1 MRIGGID
8 FSMGVDLTKNSAGH
22 HFFSASDHSN
32 NSSLSA
38 NYENVRHT
46 LSEIKGESE
55 AMEKV
60 LQTVSKVARSDS
72 PVLING
78 DSGTGKELIARAIHR
93 LSPRVSRRFVAINC
107 SAILREPS
115 RIRVVWSQKGC
126 FHRR

>member
-60 LQTVSKVARSDS
+60 LQTVIRLLGPIVQYLSMVIRVLARS
-72 PVLING
+72 
-78 DSGTGKELIARAIHR
+78 
-93 LSPRVSRRFVAINC
+93 
-107 SAILREPS
+107 
-115 RIRVVWSQKGC
+115 
-126 FHRR
+126 